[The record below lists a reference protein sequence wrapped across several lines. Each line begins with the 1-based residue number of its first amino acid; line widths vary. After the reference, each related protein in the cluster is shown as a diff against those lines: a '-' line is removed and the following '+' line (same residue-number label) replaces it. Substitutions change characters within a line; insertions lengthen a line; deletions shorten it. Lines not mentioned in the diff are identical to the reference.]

1 MEIIRKQVI
10 ERVDPDAQT
19 RGTPAHKAPEQ
30 DLGNELIPKDRY
42 ISAEFMQREWEGIWS
57 KVWLLGCREDQI
69 AAVGDYICTNIGRE
83 SVLLVRQENGG
94 IRAFYNVC
102 MHRGNRLADEGA
114 GHAEV
119 FQCSYHNWQ
128 YNLDGR
134 FKEIPDLHTFPQG
147 APPCSGLREIP
158 CDTWASFVWFSL
170 NEEVE
175 PLREYLGEVVD
186 HLEPYHFERMSMT
199 RWVTA
204 VWNCNWKAS
213 VDAFSESYHTAQ
225 THPQLLWYLDDYN
238 VQIDLYDKHS
248 RYLIPFGVLSPRVD
262 SAPEIPPPLKVL
274 LKNAGID
281 PAAYDGSVNDIRRA
295 VQKHMRAH
303 QDALGKDYSD
313 LNDDQLT
320 DDYNYLVFP
329 NVTFNTH
336 ADDLMLFRNRPHP
349 TDPNKMLFDIWMF
362 ELVPAGEERP
372 KLPKH
377 DFREEGS
384 SRSLGLVIDQDA
396 SNLASVQAGMNSAAY
411 PGLWLS
417 AQELRIRHFHKTV
430 GEMVGE
436 SSGTRGT

>member
-1 MEIIRKQVI
+1 MDIVRKQVI
-10 ERVDPDAQT
+10 QRVDPGHQD
-19 RGTPAHKAPEQ
+19 RGTPAEKAPER
-30 DLGNELIPKDRY
+30 DLGTELIPKERY
-42 ISAEFMQREWEGIWS
+42 TSVDFMDREWECIWT

-69 AAVGDYICTNIGRE
+69 PAPGDFVCTSIGRE
-83 SVLLVRQENGG
+83 SVLLVRQVDGA

-102 MHRGNRLADEGA
+102 MHRGNRLADEGR

-119 FQCSYHNWQ
+119 FRCSYHDWR
-128 YNLDGR
+128 YGLDGR
-134 FKEIPDLHTFPQG
+134 FVLIPDLDTFPQG

-170 NEEVE
+170 NESVE
-175 PLREYLGEVVD
+175 PLRDYLGEVAG
-186 HLEPYHFERMSMT
+186 HMEPYHFERMAMT

-204 VWNCNWKAS
+204 VWNCNWKTS
-213 VDAFSESYHTAQ
+213 VDAFSESYHTAR

-238 VQIDLYDKHS
+238 VQIDLYDRHS
-248 RYLIPFGVLSPRVD
+248 RYLIPFGVLSPRVN

-274 LKNAGID
+274 LKNAGMD
-281 PAAYDGSVNDIRRA
+281 PASYEGPINGIRAA
-295 VQKHMRAH
+295 VQRHMRDN
-303 QDALGKDYSD
+303 QGALGKDYSD

-362 ELVPAGEERP
+362 ELIADGQEWPGQ
-372 KLPKH
+372 PKH
-377 DFREEGS
+377 DFREDGS
-384 SRSLGLVIDQDA
+384 KRSLGMVIDQDA
-396 SNLASVQAGMNSAAY
+396 ANLASVQSGMQSAAY

-417 AQELRIRHFHKTV
+417 EQELRIRHFHQTISDLV
-430 GEMVGE
+430 GD
-436 SSGTRGT
+436 